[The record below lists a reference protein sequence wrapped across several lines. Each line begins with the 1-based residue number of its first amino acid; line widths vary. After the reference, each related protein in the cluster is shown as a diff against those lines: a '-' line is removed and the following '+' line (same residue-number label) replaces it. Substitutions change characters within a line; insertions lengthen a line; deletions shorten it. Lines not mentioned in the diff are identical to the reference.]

1 MPFHKIMRSAPTMTT
16 SGSTFAKVYLGGS
29 TTKPV
34 DDSSPFDL
42 TKRTSTR
49 MNLTVSANGTSGHG
63 AMVQTQSAAYI
74 HADAEL

>member
-1 MPFHKIMRSAPTMTT
+1 MPTMTT
-16 SGSTFAKVYLGGS
+16 SGDTFAKVYLGGS

-42 TKRTSTR
+42 IKTTVARL
-49 MNLTVSANGTSGHG
+49 NLSVSSNGTSGHG
-63 AMVQTQSAAYI
+63 AMVQTQSGAYI